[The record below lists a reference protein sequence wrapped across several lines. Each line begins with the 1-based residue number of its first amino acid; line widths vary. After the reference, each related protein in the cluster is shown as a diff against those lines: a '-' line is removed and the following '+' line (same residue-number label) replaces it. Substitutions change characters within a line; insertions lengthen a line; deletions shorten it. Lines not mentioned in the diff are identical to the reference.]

1 MRNFSKSLMICLAAI
16 FFSLD
21 AVSAPKLPIVEIL
34 GGNYYMYEVKKGDSL
49 FAISRDYGWDYEQL
63 RKLNPK
69 AVSPLEKGMKIYY
82 PVSEKKDSGNNSDD
96 VETVDIES
104 TPLTHKIK
112 RGETVYSISRMYGIP
127 VERIFQ
133 LNAGSRDGIKEGDTL
148 LLNETSAD
156 NGDVNFYVIRKG
168 DTLYSVAKRHFTTVA
183 AIMKKNPGIS
193 ESNFKAGDT
202 IRLPQKGEGVKSVVK
217 KVEEE
222 KLASFSTYKVDK
234 KDTWDTV
241 ASKTGVAK
249 EDILEANKGAGE
261 KPKKKS
267 LVTIPN
273 IETDTVEK
281 TIVEEDP
288 REQTVEGIAE
298 IYDDV
303 HDLPSPDSINAIK
316 VVLLLSEPTT
326 RKDLEFSRGFLTG
339 LDRLKNSDIQVNLTV
354 VNGNRTSTDVLTEL
368 SDIDPDIL
376 FLTTEKGIPSY
387 LSEFAEVSQTPVV
400 NTFDVKNELYSTNP
414 YIIQLLTPSNYFND
428 EIAAKISGDYGDY
441 NLVMAGA
448 EDEGD
453 LLASALKDSWNK
465 SKVRSVTADNI
476 STLSLRDDERYL
488 IYGYATKKDEVS
500 SLLESVCNI
509 KREHPLAE
517 VVVVG
522 RPSWI
527 VYDEGEMEEKYHEAN
542 VLIPSRFFYDK
553 SSSQTRQF
561 ENYYRSLF
569 DREPAKSFPMY
580 AAVGYDASTY
590 FIPSLWRAGLD
601 INELGESTSGVQ
613 SDFDIY
619 RPGNWTG
626 MLNPVVYL
634 VRFTPYNTIE
644 KIVVK

>member
-527 VYDEGEMEEKYHEAN
+527 VCAMKERWKRNIMR
-542 VLIPSRFFYDK
+542 LMF
-553 SSSQTRQF
+553 
-561 ENYYRSLF
+561 
-569 DREPAKSFPMY
+569 
-580 AAVGYDASTY
+580 
-590 FIPSLWRAGLD
+590 
-601 INELGESTSGVQ
+601 
-613 SDFDIY
+613 
-619 RPGNWTG
+619 
-626 MLNPVVYL
+626 
-634 VRFTPYNTIE
+634 
-644 KIVVK
+644 